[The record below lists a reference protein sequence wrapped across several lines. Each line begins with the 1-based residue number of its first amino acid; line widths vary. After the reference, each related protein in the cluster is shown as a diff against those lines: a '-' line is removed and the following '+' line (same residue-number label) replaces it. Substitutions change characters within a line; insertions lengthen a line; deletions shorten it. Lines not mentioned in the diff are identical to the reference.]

1 MSNEYPI
8 EITPNNDTEFE
19 LRPYGSTVDS
29 EDKQPEF
36 APDSPSFVSSKIRV
50 LLLAAVFSVGGYGV
64 KTQAQN
70 IIDMVKSVLPEKPE
84 VLPGTP
90 GLPEA
95 PALLQESPAKPKLP
109 SKEVAKPKYD
119 ETPQTAKPD
128 RVLLDESTVLEKA
141 AFANTKFRKIIRYI
155 ESLDIPQRS
164 AHDFFK
170 DAGFRN
176 RVRALIMSDL
186 STQEQKQLYFILA
199 QKHIIPKL
207 TSERISD
214 MQDVIKRANLF
225 VTFQHEADS
234 ELEVDRANRHKRRV
248 LILCL
253 RAVTDNLPAMEIA
266 EILNKSQ
273 QFDIRLVK
281 SNDDYSAILDFVST
295 KLAAYGISVD
305 VATISKFNDNSERS
319 NFYQEI
325 EAKYLKFKKL
335 IPSSITLEMLSAIG
349 THELGPRMETYLE
362 GNDEL
367 FAKMSLTY
375 LAPLSPLKAF
385 RPVKGAFRFGPTQR
399 DDQTLNWAEFDRKIV
414 SQLTQIGAKTGI
426 TVDGYDSAFALAI
439 VNQDAAFL
447 LGVAC
452 LMADFKYTQGQS
464 DNIIM
469 SNRIGGPASRTSSDN
484 HPYLTEVNE
493 VIGALKSRWKTVF
506 KKPTR

>member
-8 EITPNNDTEFE
+8 EITTNNDTEFE
-19 LRPYGSTVDS
+19 LRPYGSTIES

-36 APDSPSFVSSKIRV
+36 APEPLSLVSSHIRSLV
-50 LLLAAVFSVGGYGV
+50 LAAVVSVGGYCV
-64 KTQAQN
+64 KTLAKHEIKPGAPGVPTLLQ
-70 IIDMVKSVLPEKPE
+70 DTPSTPTTPRPEK
-84 VLPGTP
+84 
-90 GLPEA
+90 EA
-95 PALLQESPAKPKLP
+95 EAS
-109 SKEVAKPKYD
+109 SKVVAKATS
-119 ETPQTAKPD
+119 EQTPDTAKLD
-128 RVLLDESTVLEKA
+128 QTLLDDLKRLEQA
-141 AFANTKFRKIIRYI
+141 AFSNIKFRKIIRYI
-155 ESLDIPQRS
+155 ESLDIPQRN

-176 RVRALIMSDL
+176 RLRSLIMSDL

-207 TSERISD
+207 TAERISD

-225 VTFQHEADS
+225 LDFQQEAES
-234 ELEVDRANRHKRRV
+234 KLEIDRANRHKRRI

-266 EILNKSQ
+266 ELLNKSQ
-273 QFDIRLVK
+273 QFDKELV
-281 SNDDYSAILDFVST
+281 SSDDDYSAILDFVST

-305 VATISKFNDNSERS
+305 VDRISKFNDDSESS

-325 EAKYLKFKKL
+325 ESKYLKYKKL
-335 IPSSITLEMLSAIG
+335 IPSSITLQILCAIG
-349 THELGPRMETYLE
+349 THELGPRMETYLD

-399 DDQTLNWAEFDRKIV
+399 DDQTLNWAEFDSKIV

-469 SNRIGGPASRTSSDN
+469 SNRIGGPASRKFSDK
-484 HPYLTEVNE
+484 HPYLTAANQ
-493 VIGALKSRWKTVF
+493 VIGALNSRWRTVF
-506 KKPTR
+506 QNPTR